1 MAIKSMFFN
10 AVKEGDVY
18 DRTYN
23 ADDFSR
29 YLENIVGDGVFPNPS
44 TSLQVASSAGMDIV
58 VKKGSAWIAGHKLIN
73 TAALTLTV
81 DAAETLQNRIDRVVC
96 YIDYVNRLM
105 DIEIVKGTPATNPTA
120 PALVRTDSRYELSLA
135 TIYVAKQVT
144 SISNANITDTR
155 ADSTVCGWTVG
166 VLQQVDTSTLFQQW
180 QTAYGDYYADI
191 KQQLDDFMET
201 LTQELGVNTYL
212 QSFEHHEAVAVGT
225 TNVVIHLINI
235 TGYTYEATD
244 VVEVYINGVLATV
257 DNGDYVFDTASNPP
271 TVWIAFSEPSDVA
284 MTVDIKILKTRIGI
298 NQP

>member
-10 AVKEGDVY
+10 AIKEGDVY

-29 YLENIVGDGVFPNPS
+29 YLENIVGNGVFPNPS
-44 TSLQVASSAGMDIV
+44 TSLQVASSSGMDIV

-73 TAALTLTV
+73 TAALSLAV
-81 DAAETLQNRIDRVVC
+81 DPAETLQNRIDRVVC
-96 YIDYVNRLM
+96 YIDYVNRVM

-155 ADSTVCGWTVG
+155 ADSTVCGWATG

-212 QSFEHHEAVAVGT
+212 QSFEKHREVEAGVTSV
-225 TNVVIHLINI
+225 
-235 TGYTYEATD
+235 TD
-244 VVEVYINGVLATV
+244 VFNVQGYSYEETDVINVYINGVLASEAA
-257 DNGDYVFDTASNPP
+257 GDYTKDTSGTALAIYITFN
-271 TVWIAFSEPSDVA
+271 EPSDLTTLLDVR
-284 MTVDIKILKTRIGI
+284 VLKTRIGI

>member
-10 AVKEGDVY
+10 AIKEGDVY

-29 YLENIVGDGVFPNPS
+29 YLENIVGNGVFPNPS
-44 TSLQVASSAGMDIV
+44 TSLQVASSSGMDIV

-73 TAALTLTV
+73 TAALSLAV
-81 DAAETLQNRIDRVVC
+81 DPAETLQNRIDRVVC
-96 YIDYVNRLM
+96 YIDYVNRVM

-155 ADSTVCGWTVG
+155 ADSTVCGWATG

-212 QSFEHHEAVAVGT
+212 QSFEKHREVEAGVT
-225 TNVVIHLINI
+225 SI
-235 TGYTYEATD
+235 TD
-244 VVEVYINGVLATV
+244 VFNVQGYSYEETDVINVYINGVLASEAA
-257 DNGDYVFDTASNPP
+257 GDYTKDTSGTALAIYITFN
-271 TVWIAFSEPSDVA
+271 EPSDLTTLLDVR
-284 MTVDIKILKTRIGI
+284 VLKTRIGI

>member
-10 AVKEGDVY
+10 AIKEGDVY

-29 YLENIVGDGVFPNPS
+29 YLEDIVGNGVFPNPS
-44 TSLQVASSAGMDIV
+44 TSLQVASSSGMDIV

-73 TAALTLTV
+73 TAALSLAV
-81 DAAETLQNRIDRVVC
+81 DPAETLQNRIDRVVC
-96 YIDYVNRLM
+96 YIDYVNRVM
-105 DIEIVKGTPATNPTA
+105 DIEIVKGTPANNPTA

-144 SISNANITDTR
+144 SITNANITDTR
-155 ADSTVCGWTVG
+155 ADSTVCGWATG

-212 QSFEHHEAVAVGT
+212 QSFEKHREVEAGVT
-225 TNVVIHLINI
+225 SI
-235 TGYTYEATD
+235 TD
-244 VVEVYINGVLATV
+244 VFNVQGYSYEETDVINVYINGVLASEAA
-257 DNGDYVFDTASNPP
+257 GDYTKDTSGTALAIYITFN
-271 TVWIAFSEPSDVA
+271 EPSDLATILDVR
-284 MTVDIKILKTRIGI
+284 VLKTRIGI

>member
-10 AVKEGDVY
+10 AIKEGDVY
-18 DRTYN
+18 DRIYN

-29 YLENIVGDGVFPNPS
+29 YLENIVGNGVFPNPS
-44 TSLQVASSAGMDIV
+44 TSLQVASSSGMDIV

-73 TAALTLTV
+73 TAALSLAV
-81 DAAETLQNRIDRVVC
+81 DPAETLQNRIDRVVC
-96 YIDYVNRLM
+96 YIDYVNRVM

-144 SISNANITDTR
+144 SITNANITDTR
-155 ADSTVCGWTVG
+155 ADSTICGWATG

-212 QSFEHHEAVAVGT
+212 QSFEKHREVEAGVT
-225 TNVVIHLINI
+225 SI
-235 TGYTYEATD
+235 TD
-244 VVEVYINGVLATV
+244 VFNVQGYSYEETDVINVYINGVLASEAA
-257 DNGDYVFDTASNPP
+257 GDYTKDTSGTALAIYITFN
-271 TVWIAFSEPSDVA
+271 EPSDLTTLLDVR
-284 MTVDIKILKTRIGI
+284 VLKTRIGI

>member
-29 YLENIVGDGVFPNPS
+29 YLENIVGNGVFPNPS
-44 TSLQVASSAGMDIV
+44 TSLQVASSSGMDIV
-58 VKKGSAWIAGHKLIN
+58 VRNGSAWIAGHKLIN
-73 TAALTLTV
+73 TAALPLTV
-81 DAAETLQNRIDRVVC
+81 DPAETLQNRIDRVVC
-96 YIDYVNRLM
+96 YIDYVNRVM

-155 ADSTVCGWTVG
+155 ADSTVCGWATG

-212 QSFEHHEAVAVGT
+212 QSFEKHREVEAGVT
-225 TNVVIHLINI
+225 SI
-235 TGYTYEATD
+235 TD
-244 VVEVYINGVLATV
+244 VFNVQGYSYEETDVINVYINGVLASEAA
-257 DNGDYVFDTASNPP
+257 GDYTKDTSGTALAIYITFN
-271 TVWIAFSEPSDVA
+271 EPSDLTTLLDVR
-284 MTVDIKILKTRIGI
+284 VLKTRIGI

>member
-10 AVKEGDVY
+10 AIKEGDVY

-29 YLENIVGDGVFPNPS
+29 YLEDIVGNGVFPNPS
-44 TSLQVASSAGMDIV
+44 TSLQVASSSGMDIV

-73 TAALTLTV
+73 TAALSLAV
-81 DAAETLQNRIDRVVC
+81 DPAETLQNRIDRVVC
-96 YIDYVNRLM
+96 YIDYVNRVM

-155 ADSTVCGWTVG
+155 ADSTVCGWATG

-212 QSFEHHEAVAVGT
+212 QSFEKHREVEAGVT
-225 TNVVIHLINI
+225 SI
-235 TGYTYEATD
+235 TD
-244 VVEVYINGVLATV
+244 VFNVQGYSYEETDVINVYINGVLASEAA
-257 DNGDYVFDTASNPP
+257 GDYTKDTSGTALAIYITFN
-271 TVWIAFSEPSDVA
+271 EPSDLTTLLDVR
-284 MTVDIKILKTRIGI
+284 VLKTRIGI

>member
-29 YLENIVGDGVFPNPS
+29 YLENIVGNGVFPNPS
-44 TSLQVASSAGMDIV
+44 TSLQAASSSGMDIV
-58 VKKGSAWIAGHKLIN
+58 VQKGSAWIAGHKLIN
-73 TAALTLTV
+73 TAALPLTV
-81 DAAETLQNRIDRVVC
+81 DPAETLQNRIDRVVC
-96 YIDYVNRLM
+96 YIDYVNRVM
-105 DIEIVKGTPATNPTA
+105 DIEIVKGTPATNPSA

-155 ADSTVCGWTVG
+155 ADSTVCGWATG

-212 QSFEHHEAVAVGT
+212 QSFEKHREVEAGVT
-225 TNVVIHLINI
+225 SI
-235 TGYTYEATD
+235 TD
-244 VVEVYINGVLATV
+244 VFNVQGYSYEDTDVINVYINGVLASEV
-257 DNGDYVFDTASNPP
+257 AGDYTKDTSGTALAIYITFN
-271 TVWIAFSEPSDVA
+271 EPSDLATLLDVR
-284 MTVDIKILKTRIGI
+284 VLKTRIGI

>member
-29 YLENIVGDGVFPNPS
+29 YLEDIVGNGVFPNPS
-44 TSLQVASSAGMDIV
+44 TSLQVASSSGMDIV

-73 TAALTLTV
+73 TAALSLAV
-81 DAAETLQNRIDRVVC
+81 DPAETLQNRIDRVVC
-96 YIDYVNRLM
+96 YIDYVNRVM

-155 ADSTVCGWTVG
+155 ADSTVCGWATG

-212 QSFEHHEAVAVGT
+212 QSFEKHREVEAGVT
-225 TNVVIHLINI
+225 SI
-235 TGYTYEATD
+235 TD
-244 VVEVYINGVLATV
+244 VFNVQGYSYEETDVINVYINGVLASEAA
-257 DNGDYVFDTASNPP
+257 GDYTKDTSGTALAIYITFN
-271 TVWIAFSEPSDVA
+271 EPSDLATLLDVR
-284 MTVDIKILKTRIGI
+284 VLKTRIGI

>member
-29 YLENIVGDGVFPNPS
+29 YLENIVGNGVFPNPS
-44 TSLQVASSAGMDIV
+44 TSLQVASSSGMDIV

-73 TAALTLTV
+73 TAALSLAV
-81 DAAETLQNRIDRVVC
+81 DPAETLQNRIDRVVC
-96 YIDYVNRLM
+96 YIDYVNRVM

-155 ADSTVCGWTVG
+155 ADSTVCGWATG

-212 QSFEHHEAVAVGT
+212 QSFEKHREVEAGVT
-225 TNVVIHLINI
+225 SI
-235 TGYTYEATD
+235 TD
-244 VVEVYINGVLATV
+244 VFNVQGYSYEETDVINVYINGVLASEAA
-257 DNGDYVFDTASNPP
+257 GDYTKDTSGTALAIYITFN
-271 TVWIAFSEPSDVA
+271 EPSDLTTLLDVR
-284 MTVDIKILKTRIGI
+284 VLKTRIGI

>member
-10 AVKEGDVY
+10 AIKEGDAY

-29 YLENIVGDGVFPNPS
+29 YLENIVGNGVFPNPS
-44 TSLQVASSAGMDIV
+44 TSLQAAASSGMDIV
-58 VKKGSAWIAGHKLIN
+58 VKQGSAWIAGHKLIN

-81 DAAETLQNRIDRVVC
+81 DASESLLNRIDRVVC
-96 YIDYVNRLM
+96 YIDYVNRVM

-144 SISNANITDTR
+144 AITNANITDTR
-155 ADSTVCGWTVG
+155 ADTTICGWTTG

-180 QTAYGDYYADI
+180 QTAYSDYYADV

-212 QSFEHHEAVAVGT
+212 KSYDLHREIDAGTQSFT
-225 TNVVIHLINI
+225 VVFNPI
-235 TGYTYEATD
+235 GYDGYDPTD
-244 VVEVYINGVLATV
+244 VISVFINGLKGSLA
-257 DNGDYVFDTASNPP
+257 NGDYTLNTGGGALA
-271 TVWIAFSEPSDVA
+271 IEFSFQEPSDLP
-284 MTVDIKILKTRIGI
+284 TLIDINVLKTIIGI
-298 NQP
+298 NQ

>member
-23 ADDFSR
+23 ADDFSK
-29 YLENIVGDGVFPNPS
+29 YLENIVGNGVFPNPS
-44 TSLQVASSAGMDIV
+44 TSLQVASSSGMDIV
-58 VKKGSAWIAGHKLIN
+58 VRNGSAWIAGHKLIN
-73 TAALTLTV
+73 TAALPLTV
-81 DAAETLQNRIDRVVC
+81 DPAETLQNRIDRVVC
-96 YIDYVNRLM
+96 YIDYVNRVM

-155 ADSTVCGWTVG
+155 ADSTVCGWATG

-212 QSFEHHEAVAVGT
+212 QSFEKHRKVEAGVT
-225 TNVVIHLINI
+225 SI
-235 TGYTYEATD
+235 TD
-244 VVEVYINGVLATV
+244 VFNVQGYSYEETDVINVYINGVLASEAA
-257 DNGDYVFDTASNPP
+257 GDYTKDTSGTALAIYITFN
-271 TVWIAFSEPSDVA
+271 EPSDLTTLLDVR
-284 MTVDIKILKTRIGI
+284 VLKTRIGI